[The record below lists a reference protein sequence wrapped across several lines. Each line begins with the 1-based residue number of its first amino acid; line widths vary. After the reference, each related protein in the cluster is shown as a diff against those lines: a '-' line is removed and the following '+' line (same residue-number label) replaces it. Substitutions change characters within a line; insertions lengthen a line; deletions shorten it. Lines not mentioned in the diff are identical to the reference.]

1 MMRISTVTMFEQSM
15 ASMNRQQSEFLRV
28 GQQIATG
35 RRVVTPADDPQDA
48 SRAVRV
54 SQAQTATQQNTDS
67 RVSAR
72 NALSQTESV
81 LSSSSDLII
90 RGKTLLVQAASETL
104 NDSDRQSIASE
115 LRGLYETLI
124 GQANSTDGNN
134 HYMFGGY
141 QDEAPPYFRNT
152 DGPGIARIDYRGDDQ
167 VREQR
172 VDAERLMPIT
182 DNGRTLFQS
191 VAGGTN
197 YVGRAEKIGPDS
209 ASIALGTQSS
219 YMRNEGTVTF
229 SGPNRVDSSN
239 PDFGEAFTLKF
250 EQRVVD
256 ASALLAGGNNIE
268 VSEGELTGFT
278 GGNFDPTDSS
288 ALISALEGTTE
299 IVSVVDRSDAVDGSE
314 LVVTFADDVPED
326 FTFALTDTNAT
337 PNETAAFTNAIQV
350 TAVKVEGFDASSLL
364 ADGNVTVSAGGP
376 LTGFSAGT
384 FATPEELIS
393 ALEGTDE
400 ILSVYDKSASGN
412 GSDLVINF
420 AEDLPSDF
428 TFELTSAGTPN
439 SATFT
444 KDATELLGPKDY
456 ESGEALNFGGITI
469 GLEGEP
475 AIGDQIQLRP
485 ADDPAANQDLFKTF
499 KDAIDILE
507 LDREGSPMNRAQI
520 TNTINT
526 AMREFDNSLDNIL
539 TRRASVGARLNELD
553 LIDTV
558 SSNRMLNFDQKM
570 SDLVDLD
577 YGEAVTEYSL
587 RQVGL
592 QASQRAFVDI
602 QGMSLFDFM
611 R

>member
-15 ASMNRQQSEFLRV
+15 TSMNRQQSDFLRV

-54 SQAQTATQQNTDS
+54 SQAQTVTQQNTDS

-90 RGKTLLVQAASETL
+90 RGKTLLVQAASEVLSDT
-104 NDSDRQSIASE
+104 DRQSIASE

-134 HYMFGGY
+134 HYLFGGY
-141 QDEAPPYFRNT
+141 QDEAPPFFRNT
-152 DGPGIARIDYRGDDQ
+152 DDPGVARIDYRGDDQ

-172 VDAERLMPIT
+172 VDTARLIPIT
-182 DNGRTLFQS
+182 DNGKTLFQS

-197 YVGRAEKIGPDS
+197 YVGRAEKEDPG
-209 ASIALGTQSS
+209 SIDLGTLQG
-219 YMRNEGTVTF
+219 YIRNEGTVTF
-229 SGPNRVDSSN
+229 SGPNRVDASN
-239 PDFGEAFTLKF
+239 PNFGEALTLEF
-250 EQRVVD
+250 GQSVVD
-256 ASALLAGGNNIE
+256 ASDLIGDGDVTI
-268 VSEGELTGFT
+268 SEGELTGFAS
-278 GGNFDPTDSS
+278 GPFANSTD
-288 ALISALEGTTE
+288 LVDALESTVEIESVDDVNGDGT
-299 IVSVVDRSDAVDGSE
+299 E
-314 LVVTFADDVPED
+314 LVVTFADDVPND
-326 FTFALTDTNAT
+326 FTFELQSAT
-337 PNETAAFTNAIQV
+337 SSNTATFTNAIQV
-350 TAVKVEGFDASSLL
+350 TALRTSDDA
-364 ADGNVTVSAGGP
+364 V
-376 LTGFSAGT
+376 
-384 FATPEELIS
+384 
-393 ALEGTDE
+393 
-400 ILSVYDKSASGN
+400 
-412 GSDLVINF
+412 
-420 AEDLPSDF
+420 
-428 TFELTSAGTPN
+428 
-439 SATFT
+439 
-444 KDATELLGPKDY
+444 LLGPKDY
-456 ESGEALNFGGITI
+456 KSGEELQFAGITI
-469 GLEGEP
+469 GLEGAPE
-475 AIGDQIQLRP
+475 IGDQIQLRP

-499 KDAIDILE
+499 KDAIDVLE
-507 LDREGSPMNRAQI
+507 LNREGFPDTRAHI

-539 TRRASVGARLNELD
+539 TQRASVGARLNELD

-602 QGMSLFDFM
+602 QGMSLFEFM

>member
-15 ASMNRQQSEFLRV
+15 NSMNRQQSEFLRV

-72 NALSQTESV
+72 NTLSQTESV
-81 LSSSSDLII
+81 LSASSDLII

-104 NDSDRQSIASE
+104 NDTDRQAIASE

-134 HYMFGGY
+134 HYIFGGY

-209 ASIALGTQSS
+209 GSIALGTQSS

-229 SGPNRVDSSN
+229 SGPNRVDAN
-239 PDFGEAFTLKF
+239 DPDFGEAFTLKF
-250 EQRVVD
+250 GQRVVD
-256 ASALLAGGNNIE
+256 ASALLAGNNVE
-268 VSEGELTGFT
+268 VSGGELTGF
-278 GGNFDPTDSS
+278 S
-288 ALISALEGTTE
+288 AATLNDFNDLKTALEATSKIE
-299 IVSVVDRSDAVDGSE
+299 SVVDRSSAGDGSE
-314 LVVTFADDVPED
+314 VVVTFADDVSSD
-326 FTFALTDTNAT
+326 FTFELKDTVS
-337 PNETAAFTNAIQV
+337 NETAAFTNAIQI

-364 ADGNVTVSAGGP
+364 ADGDVSVTSGA
-376 LTGFSAGT
+376 LTGFSAPAP
-384 FATPEELIS
+384 FNTPEELIS
-393 ALEGTDE
+393 ALEETDE
-400 ILSVYDKSASGN
+400 ILSVYDKSANGD

-444 KDATELLGPKDY
+444 NDATELLGPKDY
-456 ESGEALNFGGITI
+456 ESGEELQFGGITI

-485 ADDPAANQDLFKTF
+485 ADDLAANQDLFKTF
-499 KDAIDILE
+499 KDAIDVLE
-507 LDREGSPMNRAQI
+507 LDREGSPKNRAHI

-526 AMREFDNSLDNIL
+526 AMREFDNSLDNVL

>member
-15 ASMNRQQSEFLRV
+15 NSMNRQQSEFLQV
-28 GQQIATG
+28 GKQIATG

-54 SQAQTATQQNTDS
+54 SQAQTVTQQNTDS

-72 NALSQTESV
+72 NALSQTENV
-81 LSSSSDLII
+81 LSGTSDLII
-90 RGKTLLVQAASETL
+90 RGKTLLVQAASEVL
-104 NDSDRQSIASE
+104 NDTDRESIASE

-134 HYMFGGY
+134 HYLFGGY
-141 QDEAPPYFRNT
+141 QDEAPPFVRNT
-152 DGPGIARIDYRGDDQ
+152 DDPGIARIDYQGDDQ

-172 VDAERLMPIT
+172 VDTARLMPIT
-182 DNGRTLFQS
+182 DNGETLFQN
-191 VAGGTN
+191 VVGGTS
-197 YVGRAEKIGPDS
+197 YVARAEKIGLDS
-209 ASIALGTQSS
+209 ASIAIGTQAR
-219 YMRNEGTVTF
+219 YVRNEGTVTF
-229 SGPNRVDSSN
+229 SGPNRVDASN

-250 EQRVVD
+250 GQSVVN
-256 ASALLAGGNNIE
+256 ASALLTGGNNIE
-268 VSEGELTGFT
+268 VSEGELTGFKP
-278 GGNFDPTDSS
+278 GVFANSG
-288 ALISALEGTTE
+288 ALISELENATE
-299 IVSVVDRSDAVDGSE
+299 IDRVVDRSDTGSGGDGSE
-314 LVVTFADDVPED
+314 LVVTFADNVPED
-326 FTFALTDTNAT
+326 FTFSLKDPVAD
-337 PNETAAFTNAIQV
+337 ETAAFTNAIQV

-364 ADGNVTVSAGGP
+364 SDGVVSVTSGSGP
-376 LTGFSAGT
+376 LTNFTSDT

-393 ALEGTDE
+393 ALEETDE
-400 ILSVYDKSASGN
+400 ILSVYDKSANGD

-428 TFELTSAGTPN
+428 TFQLESTN
-439 SATFT
+439 SGSISFT
-444 KDATELLGPKDY
+444 NDATELLGPKDY
-456 ESGEALNFGGITI
+456 ESGEELQFGGITV
-469 GLEGEP
+469 GLKGEP
-475 AIGDQIQLRP
+475 EIGDQIQLRP

-499 KDAIDILE
+499 KDAIDVLE
-507 LDREGSPMNRAQI
+507 LNREGSPDTRAHI

-539 TRRASVGARLNELD
+539 TQRASVGARLNELD
-553 LIDTV
+553 LVDTV